1 MTKLAETY
9 LRLDIRLAEPD
20 ILELR
25 AYLQRRAATFAEG
38 LFGQVPEF
46 AVYVEDG
53 SIRAWLVVAGALYV
67 GIGQYGSF
75 RSGMDYAVKD
85 ARTFSERVLQD
96 VKNSGVSE
104 AEIRRFER
112 RLGVPGKIKRIFRRL
127 DRLEARGRDLSKAD
141 YEREIQSISRGL
153 RSIFRAVD
161 NKRDRALILDS
172 LPMEFRSRLP
182 ERLPVPDH
190 HQTPV
195 VGLRPEEFD
204 LPKPHLRLLDRVDN
218 EEETRKRLQDEIRYR
233 FSPFGSGFRLIPN
246 K

>member
-9 LRLDIRLAEPD
+9 LRLDIRLAEPG

-38 LFGQVPEF
+38 LFGQVSEF

-53 SIRAWLVVAGALYV
+53 SIRVWLAVAGVLYV

-75 RSGMDYAVKD
+75 RSGVDYAVKD

-112 RLGVPGKIKRIFRRL
+112 RLGVPGKIKRIFRRF
-127 DRLEARGRDLSKAD
+127 DWLESRGRDLSKTD

-153 RSIFRAVD
+153 QSIFRAVD
-161 NKRDRALILDS
+161 DKRDRALILDS

-182 ERLPVPDH
+182 ERLPIPVQ
-190 HQTPV
+190 HQTLV

-204 LPKPHLRLLDRVDN
+204 LPKNSLSLFDRVDD
-218 EEETRKRLQDEIRYR
+218 ETRKRLEEEILYR
-233 FSPFGSGFRLIPN
+233 FSSLGSRFRFIPN
-246 K
+246 E

>member
-38 LFGQVPEF
+38 LFEQDPEF
-46 AVYVEDG
+46 AVYVENG
-53 SIRAWLVVAGALYV
+53 SIRVWLVVAGALYV

-75 RSGMDYAVKD
+75 RSGVDYAVKD

-127 DRLEARGRDLSKAD
+127 DWLEARGRDLSNAD

-153 RSIFRAVD
+153 QTIFRAVD
-161 NKRDRALILDS
+161 DGRDRALILDS
-172 LPMEFRSRLP
+172 LPMEIRSRLP
-182 ERLPVPDH
+182 ERLPIPDH
-190 HQTPV
+190 HQTRV
-195 VGLRPEEFD
+195 VGLRPEKFD
-204 LPKPHLRLLDRVDN
+204 LPKPHLRLLDRVDD
-218 EEETRKRLQDEIRYR
+218 ETRKRLQDEILYR
-233 FSPFGSGFRLIPN
+233 FTALGSRFRLIPN
-246 K
+246 E